1 MMFSQFFI
9 RRPIFAAVISLLFFI
24 TGAIAVWQLPIT
36 EYPEVV
42 PPTVVVTANYPGAN
56 PKVIAETV
64 ASPLEQEINGVEDML
79 YMSSQATSDGRMTLT
94 VTFAIGTDVDLAQTQ
109 VQSRVERAKP
119 RLPQEV
125 QRLGVVTEKSS
136 PDLTMVV
143 HLTSPDERYDML
155 YLSNYASLNV
165 KDELARIEGV
175 GSVQLFGA
183 GDYSMRIWLDPNKV
197 AALGLSPAQITAAI
211 REQNQQAAAG
221 SLGAQPSGDAE
232 FQLLINVKGRLA
244 AVEEFED
251 IIIKVGGNG
260 EISRL
265 KDVARVELGAST
277 YALRSLLN
285 NKEAVAIPIFQ
296 ASGSNA
302 IQISDNV
309 RAKMAELAKSFPEGL
324 AYDIVYDPTVFVRGS
339 IEAVV
344 KTLLEAVLLV
354 VLVVVL
360 FLQTWRASIIPLVA
374 VPVSLVGTFA
384 FMHMLGFS
392 LNALSLFGL
401 VLAIGI
407 VVDDAIVVV
416 ENVERNISEGLSPV
430 AATQKAM
437 KEVTGP
443 IVATT
448 LVLAAVFIPTA
459 FMSGLTGQFYK
470 QFALTITISTFISA
484 INSLTLSPA
493 LSALLLKGHGEKKD
507 ALTRGMDKLFGGWL
521 FNPFNRFFAR
531 LSHGYGWLV
540 KKVIRFGA
548 IVGVMYVVL
557 VGLTGLQFASTPTGY
572 VPGQDK
578 QYLVAFAQLPDAAS
592 LERTEA
598 VIKEMSRIALEYPGV
613 ANSIAFPGLS
623 INGFTNSPNSGIVF
637 VGLDAF
643 DERDSA
649 ELSGN
654 AIAAA
659 LNQQFAGIEDAFIA
673 IFPPPPVMGLGTIG
687 GFRLQIQD
695 RANHGYEEL
704 YKVTMQVMQ
713 KAWATPEL
721 AGVFSGYQVNVPQ
734 LDLDIDRTKAKQQ
747 SVALDEVFQTLQ
759 AYMGSVY
766 VNDFNQFGRTY
777 QVNMQADE
785 QFRQTP
791 EQIAQLKVRNTQGE
805 MIPLGSFINVTNTAG
820 PDRVMHYN
828 GFTTAE
834 INGGPAPGYSTGEA
848 QAAIEKILAETL
860 PNGMTYEWT
869 ELTYQQILAGNAG
882 MFIYPLVILLVFM
895 VLAAQ
900 YESLSLPLAIILI
913 IPMTLLSA
921 LSGVLIYGGDN
932 NIFTQIG
939 LIVLVGLATK
949 NAILIVEFAKEL
961 QDHGMSAME
970 AILEA
975 GRLRL
980 RPILMT
986 SIAFIMGVVPMVF
999 SSGAGAEMRQAM
1011 GVAVFAGM
1019 IGVTIFGLILTPLFY
1034 YMLAK
1039 RGDEK
1044 AKQPVSEQATDTV
1057 EANHA

>member
-1 MMFSQFFI
+1 MFSQFFI
-9 RRPIFAAVISLLFFI
+9 KRPIFAAVISMIFVL

-36 EYPEVV
+36 EYPDVV

-64 ASPLEQEINGVEDML
+64 ASPLEQEINGVEQML

-94 VTFAIGTDVDLAQTQ
+94 ITFAIGTDVDRAQTQ
-109 VQSRVERAKP
+109 VQSRVDRAMP

-143 HLTSPDERYDML
+143 HLTSPDDSHDML
-155 YLSNYASLNV
+155 YLSNYAALNV
-165 KDELARIEGV
+165 KDELARIKGV
-175 GSVQLFGA
+175 GSVRLFGA
-183 GDYSMRIWLDPNKV
+183 GEYSLRVWLDPHRV
-197 AALGLSPAQITAAI
+197 AALGLSPRQIIDAI
-211 REQNQQAAAG
+211 GEQNQQAAAG
-221 SLGAQPSGDAE
+221 SLGAQPSRESE
-232 FQLLINVKGRLA
+232 FQLLINVKGRLST
-244 AVEEFED
+244 VEEFED
-251 IIIKVGGNG
+251 IIIKVGPDG

-265 KDVARVELGAST
+265 KDVARVELGADN
-277 YALRSLLN
+277 YALRSLLDN
-285 NKEAVAIPIFQ
+285 REAVAIPIFQ

-302 IQISDNV
+302 IQISNDV
-309 RAKMAELAKSFPEGL
+309 RARMAELAESFPAGVDY
-324 AYDIVYDPTVFVRGS
+324 AIVYDPTVFVRGS

-344 KTLLEAVLLV
+344 KTLFEAVLLV

-384 FMHMLGFS
+384 FMHLLGFS

-416 ENVERNISEGLSPV
+416 ENVERNIADGLSPM

-484 INSLTLSPA
+484 LNSLTLSPA
-493 LSALLLKGHGEKKD
+493 LSALLLKGHGAHKD
-507 ALTRGMDKLFGGWL
+507 ALTRAMDRLLGGWL
-521 FNPFNRFFAR
+521 FAPFNRFFAR
-531 LSHGYGWLV
+531 LSEGYGWLV
-540 KKVIRFGA
+540 RKVIRFGG
-548 IVGVMYVVL
+548 IVGVLYLAL

-592 LERTEA
+592 LERTDA
-598 VIKEMSRIALEYPGV
+598 VIKEMSRIALAHPSVEHAV
-613 ANSIAFPGLS
+613 AFPGLS

-637 VGLDAF
+637 VTLSDFA
-643 DERDSA
+643 ERQGAGQSA
-649 ELSGN
+649 N
-654 AIAAA
+654 AIAGE
-659 LNQQFAGIEDAFIA
+659 LNLAFGGIQDAFVA

-695 RANHGYEEL
+695 RANLGYEEL
-704 YKVTMQVMQ
+704 YRVNMQVMQ
-713 KAWATPEL
+713 RAWATPEL
-721 AGVFSGYQVNVPQ
+721 AGIFSSYQVNVPQ
-734 LDLDIDRTKAKQQ
+734 LELDIDRTKAKQQ
-747 SVALDEVFQTLQ
+747 GVSLDELFQTLQ
-759 AYMGSVY
+759 GYMGSTY
-766 VNDFNQFGRTY
+766 VNDFNRFGRTY
-777 QVNMQADE
+777 QVNVQADDA
-785 QFRQTP
+785 FRQDP
-791 EQIAQLKVRNTQGE
+791 EQIRQLKVRNLSGD
-805 MIPLGSFINVTNTAG
+805 MVPLGSFITVNQVAG
-820 PDRVMHYN
+820 PDRVMRYN

-834 INGGPAPGYSTGEA
+834 INGGPASGFSSGEA
-848 QAAIEKILAETL
+848 QAAMERILAETL
-860 PNGMTYEWT
+860 PHGMSYEWT
-869 ELTYQQILAGNAG
+869 ELTYQKILAGNSG
-882 MFIYPLVILLVFM
+882 LLVYPLVILLVFM

-921 LSGVLIYGGDN
+921 LSGVLLYGGDN

-961 QDHGMSAME
+961 QDQGMTTLQ

-975 GRLRL
+975 ARLRL

-1011 GVAVFAGM
+1011 GVAVFSGM
-1019 IGVTIFGLILTPLFY
+1019 IGVTVFGLILTPLFY
-1034 YMLAK
+1034 YLLAR
-1039 RGDEK
+1039 RGERR
-1044 AKQPVSEQATDTV
+1044 AAAQQTAEELQ
-1057 EANHA
+1057 HA

>member
-1 MMFSQFFI
+1 MLSQFFI
-9 RRPIFAAVISLLFFI
+9 KRPIFAAVLSLLIFI
-24 TGAIAVWQLPIT
+24 GGAIAVWQLPIT

-56 PKVIAETV
+56 PKVIADTV

-94 VTFAIGTDVDLAQTQ
+94 ITFAIGTDVDRAQTQ
-109 VQSRVERAKP
+109 VQSRVDRAKP

-143 HLTSPDERYDML
+143 HLTSPDDRYDML
-155 YLSNYASLNV
+155 YLSNYAALNV
-165 KDELARIEGV
+165 KDELARIDGV
-175 GSVQLFGA
+175 GAVRLFGA
-183 GDYSMRIWLDPNKV
+183 SEYSLRIWLDPNKV
-197 AALGLSPAQITAAI
+197 SAVGLSPAQVLAAI

-221 SLGAQPSGDAE
+221 SLGAQPAGDSD
-232 FQLLINVKGRLA
+232 FQILINVKGRLTT
-244 AVEEFED
+244 EQEFAD
-251 IIIKVGGNG
+251 IIVKVGEDG
-260 EISRL
+260 EVTRVRDIG
-265 KDVARVELGAST
+265 RVELGAQS

-285 NKEAVAIPIFQ
+285 NKDAVAIPIFQ

-302 IQISDNV
+302 IQISDDV
-309 RAKMAELAKSFPEGL
+309 RATMAELSKGFPEGL
-324 AYDIVYDPTVFVRGS
+324 TYDIVYDPTVFVRGS

-344 KTLLEAVLLV
+344 KTLLEAILLV

-416 ENVERNISEGLSPV
+416 ENVERNIADGLSPV

-484 INSLTLSPA
+484 LNSLTLSPA
-493 LSALLLKGHGEKKD
+493 LSALLLKPHGAKPD
-507 ALTRGMDKLFGGWL
+507 GLTRVLNKAFGSWL
-521 FNPFNRFFAR
+521 FDPFNRLFSKA
-531 LSHGYGWLV
+531 SKGYGLMV
-540 KKVIRFGA
+540 RKVIRFGG
-548 IVGVMYVVL
+548 IIGILYIGL
-557 VGLTGLQFASTPTGY
+557 VGLTAVQFQQTPTGY

-578 QYLVAFAQLPDAAS
+578 QYLVAFAQLPDASS
-592 LERTEA
+592 LDRTEA
-598 VIKEMSRIALEYPGV
+598 VIKEMSRIAAEHPGV
-613 ANSIAFPGLS
+613 ANSISFPGLS
-623 INGFTNSPNSGIVF
+623 INGFTNSPSAGIVF
-637 VGLDAF
+637 VGLDDF
-643 DERDSA
+643 DKRSSP

-659 LNQQFAGIEDAFIA
+659 LNQKFAGIQDAFIA
-673 IFPPPPVMGLGTIG
+673 IFPPPPVQGLGTIG

-695 RANHGYEEL
+695 RANLGYEEL
-704 YKVTMQVMQ
+704 AAVSMQVMQ

-721 AGVFSGYQVNVPQ
+721 AGVFSSYQVNVPQ
-734 LDLDIDRTKAKQQ
+734 LDLEVDRTKAKQQ
-747 SVALDEVFQTLQ
+747 GVNLDEIFQTLQ
-759 AYMGSVY
+759 VYMGSAY

-777 QVNMQADE
+777 QVNVQADE
-785 QFRQTP
+785 QFRQDP
-791 EQIAQLKVRNTQGE
+791 EQIRQLKVRNNAGE
-805 MIPLGSFINVTNTAG
+805 MIPLGSFINVKHSAG

-828 GFTTAE
+828 GYTTAE
-834 INGGPAPGYSTGEA
+834 INGGPAAGYSTGEA

-860 PNGMTYEWT
+860 PVGMTYEWT
-869 ELTYQQILAGNAG
+869 ELTYQQILAGNSELLV
-882 MFIYPLVILLVFM
+882 FPLVILLVFM

-900 YESLSLPLAIILI
+900 YESLTLPLAIILI
-913 IPMTLLSA
+913 VPMTLLSA
-921 LSGVLIYGGDN
+921 MTGVWIYGGDN

-961 QDHGMSAME
+961 QDHGMKTMD

-975 GRLRL
+975 ARLRL

-999 SSGAGAEMRQAM
+999 SSGAGSEMRQAM

-1034 YMLAK
+1034 YVLAK
-1039 RGDEK
+1039 RRDRQL
-1044 AKQPVSEQATDTV
+1044 AQAPVAAIEDTH
-1057 EANHA
+1057 HA

>member
-1 MMFSQFFI
+1 MLSQFFI
-9 RRPIFAAVISLLFFI
+9 KRPIFAAVLSLLFFI
-24 TGAIAVWQLPIT
+24 AGALAVWQLPIT

-64 ASPLEQEINGVEDML
+64 ASPLEQEINGVENML

-119 RLPQEV
+119 RLPEEV

-143 HLTSPDERYDML
+143 HLTSPDNRYDML
-155 YLSNYASLNV
+155 YLSNYAVLKV

-175 GSVQLFGA
+175 GAVRVFGA
-183 GDYSMRIWLDPNKV
+183 GDYSMRVWLDPNKV
-197 AALGLSPAQITAAI
+197 AAIGLSPSDVVAAI

-221 SLGAQPSGDAE
+221 SLGAQPSGESD

-244 AVEEFED
+244 NVEEFEN
-251 IIIKVGGNG
+251 IIVKVGSQGQ
-260 EISRL
+260 ITRL

-277 YALRSLLN
+277 YALRSMLD
-285 NKEAVAIPIFQ
+285 NKDAAALPVFQ

-302 IQISDNV
+302 IQISDDV
-309 RAKMAELAKSFPEGL
+309 RAKMKEISATFPEGL
-324 AYDIVYDPTVFVRGS
+324 TYDIVYDPTVFVRGS

-384 FMHMLGFS
+384 FMHLMGFS

-416 ENVERNISEGLSPV
+416 ENVERNIEEGLSPLE
-430 AATQKAM
+430 ATQKAM

-443 IVATT
+443 IIATT

-493 LSALLLKGHGEKKD
+493 LSALLLKSHHDKQD
-507 ALTRGMDKLFGGWL
+507 FLTRGMEKMLGGWL
-521 FNPFNRFFAR
+521 FAPFNRFFAK
-531 LSHGYGWLV
+531 LSDGYGWVV
-540 KKVIRFGA
+540 KKVIRFGVV
-548 IVGVMYVVL
+548 VGVLYVGL
-557 VGLTGLQFASTPTGY
+557 VGVTGLQFASTPTGY

-578 QYLVAFAQLPDAAS
+578 QYLIAFAQLPDAAS
-592 LERTEA
+592 LDRTEA
-598 VIKEMSRIALEYPGV
+598 IVKQMSSIALDQPGV
-613 ANSIAFPGLS
+613 AHAVAFPGLS
-623 INGFTNSPNSGIVF
+623 INGFTNSTNSAILF
-637 VGLDAF
+637 TPLDDFA
-643 DERDSA
+643 DRKDPSLSA
-649 ELSGN
+649 G

-659 LNQQFAGIEDAFIA
+659 LNQKFAAIDGAFIA
-673 IFPPPPVMGLGTIG
+673 IFPPPPVQGLGTIG

-695 RANHGYEEL
+695 RANHGYDEL

-713 KAWATPEL
+713 KAWGTPEL
-721 AGVFSGYQVNVPQ
+721 AGVFSSYQVNVPQ
-734 LDLDIDRTKAKQQ
+734 LEVEVDRTKAKQQ
-747 SVALDEVFQTLQ
+747 AVSLDELFATLQ
-759 AYMGSVY
+759 GYMGSVY
-766 VNDFNQFGRTY
+766 ANDFNQFGRTY
-777 QVNMQADE
+777 QVNVQADE

-791 EQIAQLKVRNTQGE
+791 EQIAQLKVRNNQGE
-805 MIPLGSFINVTNTAG
+805 MVPIGSFINVANVAG

-834 INGGPAPGYSTGEA
+834 LNGGAAPGFSSGEA

-869 ELTYQQILAGNAG
+869 EITYQQILAGNAG
-882 MFIYPLVILLVFM
+882 VYIFPLIILLVFM

-913 IPMTLLSA
+913 IPMTILSA
-921 LSGVLIYGGDN
+921 ISGVLIYGGDN

-961 QDHGMSAME
+961 QDKGMEPLE

-999 SSGAGAEMRQAM
+999 SSGPGAEMRQAI

-1019 IGVTIFGLILTPLFY
+1019 IGVTIFGLLLTPLFY
-1034 YMLAK
+1034 YALAK
-1039 RGDEK
+1039 R
-1044 AKQPVSEQATDTV
+1044 AKTV
-1057 EANHA
+1057 AA